1 MIFVSTTTTSRPSAT
16 RSPVA
21 LLPGFVASPALGSN
35 LQLVLVD
42 LIELHLQGKQA
53 HWNIVGSNF
62 RDLHL
67 LLDEIVSSARDAS
80 DTIAERMRALH
91 AIPDGRSE
99 TVTATTSLPSLPS
112 GEINTREA
120 VELMA
125 ARLTAVATRARSVH
139 DAVDEQDPTS
149 ADLLHQVIETTEK
162 FAWLMGAE
170 NWA

>member
-1 MIFVSTTTTSRPSAT
+1 MSVTHSDERRSAAQG
-16 RSPVA
+16 PEA
-21 LLPGFVASPALGSN
+21 IGLGFVATESLSSN

-67 LLDEIVSSARDAS
+67 LLDEIVSAARDAS
-80 DTIAERMRALH
+80 DTIAERMRALR

-99 TVTATTSLPSLPS
+99 TVTATTSLRRLPS
-112 GEINTREA
+112 GEINTHEA

-125 ARLTAVATRARSVH
+125 ARATAVATRARSVH
-139 DAVDEQDPTS
+139 DAVDAQDPTS
-149 ADLLHQVIETTEK
+149 ADLLHQIIETFEK

-170 NWA
+170 NGA

>member
-1 MIFVSTTTTSRPSAT
+1 MSVTHT
-16 RSPVA
+16 RQHPA
-21 LLPGFVASPALGSN
+21 AHGAEAIGLGFVATPSLSSN
-35 LQLVLVD
+35 LQLVLAD
-42 LIELHLQGKQA
+42 LVELHLQGKQA

-80 DTIAERMRALH
+80 DTIAERMRALR
-91 AIPDGRSE
+91 AVPDGRSE
-99 TVTATTSLPSLPS
+99 TVSATTSLPSLPS
-112 GEINTREA
+112 GEIDTREA

>member
-1 MIFVSTTTTSRPSAT
+1 MSVTHSRQHPAAHG
-16 RSPVA
+16 PEA
-21 LLPGFVASPALGSN
+21 IGLGFVATPSLSSN
-35 LQLVLVD
+35 LQMVLTDLV
-42 LIELHLQGKQA
+42 ELHLQGKQA

-80 DTIAERMRALH
+80 DTIAERMRALR
-91 AIPDGRSE
+91 AVPDGRSE
-99 TVTATTSLPSLPS
+99 TVSATTSLPSLPS
-112 GEINTREA
+112 GEIDTREA

>member
-1 MIFVSTTTTSRPSAT
+1 MSVTHTRNGSAA
-16 RSPVA
+16 RGPEAIDV
-21 LLPGFVASPALGSN
+21 GFVATPSLSSN
-35 LQLVLVD
+35 LQLVLAD
-42 LIELHLQGKQA
+42 LVELHLQGKQA

-149 ADLLHQVIETTEK
+149 ADLLHEVIETSEK

-170 NWA
+170 NWG

>member
-1 MIFVSTTTTSRPSAT
+1 MSVTHTRQRPAAHG
-16 RSPVA
+16 PEA
-21 LLPGFVASPALGSN
+21 IGLGFVATPSLSSN
-35 LQLVLVD
+35 LQLVLAD
-42 LIELHLQGKQA
+42 LVELHLQGKQA

-67 LLDEIVSSARDAS
+67 LLDEIVSAARDAS
-80 DTIAERMRALH
+80 DTIAERMRALR
-91 AIPDGRSE
+91 AVPDGRAE
-99 TVTATTSLPSLPS
+99 TVSATTSLPSLPS

>member
-1 MIFVSTTTTSRPSAT
+1 MSVTHTRNRSAA
-16 RSPVA
+16 RGPEAIDV
-21 LLPGFVASPALGSN
+21 GFVATPSLSSN
-35 LQLVLVD
+35 LQLVLAD
-42 LIELHLQGKQA
+42 LVELHLQGKQA

-149 ADLLHQVIETTEK
+149 ADLLHEVIETSEK

-170 NWA
+170 NWG

>member
-1 MIFVSTTTTSRPSAT
+1 MSVTHTRNRSAA
-16 RSPVA
+16 RGPEAIDV
-21 LLPGFVASPALGSN
+21 GFVATPSLSSN
-35 LQLVLVD
+35 LQLVLAD
-42 LIELHLQGKQA
+42 LVELHLQGKQA

-99 TVTATTSLPSLPS
+99 TVTATTSPPSLPS

-149 ADLLHQVIETTEK
+149 ADLLHEVIETSEK

-170 NWA
+170 NWG

>member
-1 MIFVSTTTTSRPSAT
+1 MSVTHTRNRSAA
-16 RSPVA
+16 RGPEPIDV
-21 LLPGFVASPALGSN
+21 GFVATPSLSSN

-42 LIELHLQGKQA
+42 LVELHLQGKQA

-99 TVTATTSLPSLPS
+99 TVTATTSLAKLPS

-149 ADLLHQVIETTEK
+149 ADLLHEVIETSEK

-170 NWA
+170 NWG

>member
-1 MIFVSTTTTSRPSAT
+1 MSVTHTRRRPAAHG
-16 RSPVA
+16 PEA
-21 LLPGFVASPALGSN
+21 IGLGFVATPSLSSN

-42 LIELHLQGKQA
+42 LVELHLQGKQA

-149 ADLLHQVIETTEK
+149 ADLLHEVIETSEK

-170 NWA
+170 NWG

>member
-1 MIFVSTTTTSRPSAT
+1 MSVTHSQRRSAAHG
-16 RSPVA
+16 PEA
-21 LLPGFVASPALGSN
+21 IGLGFVATQSLSSN
-35 LQLVLVD
+35 LQLVLAD

-67 LLDEIVSSARDAS
+67 LLDEIVDAARDAS
-80 DTIAERMRALH
+80 DTIAERMRALR

-99 TVTATTSLPSLPS
+99 TVTATTSLPWLPS
-112 GEINTREA
+112 GEINTHEA
-120 VELMA
+120 VELIA
-125 ARLTAVATRARSVH
+125 ARLSAVATRARSVH

-149 ADLLHQVIETTEK
+149 ADLLHQVIETVEK

-170 NWA
+170 NGA

>member
-1 MIFVSTTTTSRPSAT
+1 MSVTHTRNRSAA
-16 RSPVA
+16 RGPEAIDV
-21 LLPGFVASPALGSN
+21 GFVATPSLSSN
-35 LQLVLVD
+35 LQLVLAD
-42 LIELHLQGKQA
+42 LVELHLQGKQA

>member
-1 MIFVSTTTTSRPSAT
+1 SAA
-16 RSPVA
+16 RGPEAIDV
-21 LLPGFVASPALGSN
+21 GFVATPSLSSN
-35 LQLVLVD
+35 LQLVLAD
-42 LIELHLQGKQA
+42 LVELHLQGKQA

-149 ADLLHQVIETTEK
+149 ADLLHEVIETSEK

-170 NWA
+170 NWG